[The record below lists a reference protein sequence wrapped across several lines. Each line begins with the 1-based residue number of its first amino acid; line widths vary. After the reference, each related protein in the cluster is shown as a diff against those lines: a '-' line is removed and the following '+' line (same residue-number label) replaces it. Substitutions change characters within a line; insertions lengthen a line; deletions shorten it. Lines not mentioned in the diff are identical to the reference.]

1 MILTLLTGG
10 DAVEAKP
17 LVSLIV
23 PAYNEEA
30 VIEETYKRL
39 KNVMEQGGYDFEILI
54 VDDGSTDRTPEK
66 VKKICLNDKRVKL
79 IRFSRNFGHQVAI
92 SAGIDRAV
100 GKVAVIIDADLQDP
114 PEVIPGMIEK
124 WSTGYEVVYGV
135 RKKRKG
141 ESLFKR
147 VTAALFYRLLRQM
160 TPIEIPLDAGDFRLL
175 DRKVLEELK
184 KMPERR
190 RFVRGMVSWV
200 GFRQTSVEYVR
211 EKRFA
216 GTTKYPLRK
225 MINFAID
232 GILSFST
239 VPLRISSALG
249 FLSAAVS
256 FLMMMY
262 GLIVRIFYPSRVMT
276 GWASL
281 FVAVLF
287 IGGIQLICIGI
298 LGEYL
303 GRVYEETKKRP
314 LYIVA
319 ELLNF
324 D

>member
-1 MILTLLTGG
+1 M
-10 DAVEAKP
+10 EAKP

-23 PAYNEEA
+23 PAYNEDA

-114 PEVIPGMIEK
+114 PEVIPRMIEK

>member
-10 DAVEAKP
+10 DVVEAKP

>member
-1 MILTLLTGG
+1 M
-10 DAVEAKP
+10 EAKP

>member
-23 PAYNEEA
+23 PAYNEDA

-114 PEVIPGMIEK
+114 PEVIPRMIEK